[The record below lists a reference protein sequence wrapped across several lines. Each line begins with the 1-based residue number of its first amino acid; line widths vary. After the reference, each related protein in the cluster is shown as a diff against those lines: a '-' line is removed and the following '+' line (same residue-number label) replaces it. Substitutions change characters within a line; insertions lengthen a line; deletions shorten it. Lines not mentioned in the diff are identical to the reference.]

1 MVALAQQDA
10 AGTFLDWGVIHVSVT
25 NIVVIAGMVVLFA
38 LALVIPFPSHR
49 STATAAPEAGP
60 AAPPEP
66 PDPPPPAAVVTAATP
81 ATAVGAGAAEDPER
95 VPR

>member
-10 AGTFLDWGVIHVSVT
+10 AGAFLDWGVLHVSVT

-49 STATAAPEAGP
+49 SAAAAEAGP